1 MVGGNA
7 QDMGNMIVI
16 QGIEKHPAVPA
27 VFDDM
32 AFTQDA
38 KLVGNGGAIQ
48 TRSQCEVAD
57 TKLAIAQGRQHP
69 LAGRI
74 AQYRKEPGHFGIP
87 GDQKPGPSRAY
98 LLRMDREL
106 ITEIVVRDTPPSDMC
121 MLMHILRRDDKSNN
135 NPCIRGM

>member
-1 MVGGNA
+1 
-7 QDMGNMIVI
+7 
-16 QGIEKHPAVPA
+16 

-32 AFTQDA
+32 AFAQDA

-48 TRSQCEVAD
+48 PCGEREIAD
-57 TKLAIAQGRQHP
+57 TKLAIAQGCQHS

-121 MLMHILRRDDKSNN
+121 MLMHILRRDDKSNK
-135 NPCIRGM
+135 NP